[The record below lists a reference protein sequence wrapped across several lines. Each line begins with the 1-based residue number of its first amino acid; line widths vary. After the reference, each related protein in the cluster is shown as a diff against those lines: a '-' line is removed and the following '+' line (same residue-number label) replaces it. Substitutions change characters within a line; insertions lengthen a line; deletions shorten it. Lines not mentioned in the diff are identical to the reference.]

1 MRPFSLY
8 IVIFFVS
15 LLLNGCFLSSKPAKK
30 WLIEPNGA
38 TAFGLSR
45 DARFALTFSEENQ
58 LVLWDLKENKLLAH
72 LGSLD
77 KQKSTVSLIKISDN
91 DRYAITASQTNF
103 AVWDLAWS
111 QSKGLWSIADGII
124 RDIDISNDGEQVLLG
139 LSNRKAIYLD
149 LVTGRRLEF
158 LAHREKVNS
167 VALSPNGRFALT
179 GGNDYNAYLWNT
191 KTGQI
196 IRKFSHEQRIV
207 KVALQR
213 DGKFAFTSDGG
224 NSGTIW
230 DLKTG
235 HEISHLHSFV
245 RQLIFSAARFSDDG
259 SRLATGTPSSKL
271 IIWNSLSGD
280 KLASFEVQPKK
291 DTRPPRAVVYD
302 AAFDGKSRV
311 ISASSS
317 GIAEAWNLKGE

>member
-8 IVIFFVS
+8 TIIFFVS
-15 LLLNGCFLSSKPAKK
+15 MLLNGCFLSSSPTKK

-38 TAFGLSR
+38 TAFGMSR
-45 DARFALTFSEENQ
+45 DSRFALTFSEPNQ

-72 LGSLD
+72 LGPLD
-77 KQKSTVSLIKISDN
+77 KPQSTVSLIKISDN
-91 DRYAITASQTNF
+91 VRYAITASQTNF

-111 QSKGLWSIADGII
+111 QSKGLWSIADGLI
-124 RDIDISNDGEQVLLG
+124 RDIDISSDGEQVLLG

-167 VALSPNGRFALT
+167 VALSPNGHFALT
-179 GGNDYNAYLWNT
+179 GGNDYNAYLWDT
-191 KTGQI
+191 ETGQI
-196 IRKFSHEQRIV
+196 IRTFAHEQRIV

-213 DGKFAFTSDGG
+213 DGKYAFTSDGG

-235 HEISHLHSFV
+235 TETSQLHSFA
-245 RQLIFSAARFSDDG
+245 RQLIFSSARFSDDG
-259 SRLATGTPSSKL
+259 RQLATGTPSSKL
-271 IIWNSLSGD
+271 IIWDTLSGN
-280 KLASFEVQPKK
+280 KIASFEVQPKK

-302 AAFDGKSRV
+302 AAFDGNNRV

-317 GIAEAWNLKGE
+317 GIAEAWPLTE

>member
-8 IVIFFVS
+8 IIIFFVS
-15 LLLNGCFLSSKPAKK
+15 LMLNGCFLSSGPTKK

-45 DARFALTFSEENQ
+45 DARFAMTFSDENQ

-72 LGSLD
+72 LGPLD

-111 QSKGLWSIADGII
+111 QSKGLWSIEDGII
-124 RDIDISNDGEQVLLG
+124 RDIDISNDGEQILLG

-167 VALSPNGRFALT
+167 VALSPNGKFALS
-179 GGNDYNAYLWNT
+179 GGNDYNAYLWDT
-191 KTGQI
+191 ETGQVL
-196 IRKFSHEQRIV
+196 RKFAHEQRIV

-213 DGKFAFTSDGG
+213 EGKYAFTSDGG
-224 NSGTIW
+224 NSAMVW

-235 HEISHLHSFV
+235 AEITHLRSFA
-245 RQLIFSAARFSDDG
+245 RQLIFSSARFSDDG
-259 SRLATGTPSSKL
+259 NQLATGTPSSQL
-271 IIWNSLSGD
+271 IIWNTQSG
-280 KLASFEVQPKK
+280 KKVAEFEVQPKK

-302 AAFDGKSRV
+302 AAFDGKNRV

-317 GIAEAWNLKGE
+317 GIAEAWTLQEK